1 MYTAQRHDEST
12 VVTGL
17 VDNEVFINSGGA
29 RTTLEKPLFVVLSV
43 NRDFSF

>member
-29 RTTLEKPLFVVLSV
+29 SKTLEKLLFIVLSL